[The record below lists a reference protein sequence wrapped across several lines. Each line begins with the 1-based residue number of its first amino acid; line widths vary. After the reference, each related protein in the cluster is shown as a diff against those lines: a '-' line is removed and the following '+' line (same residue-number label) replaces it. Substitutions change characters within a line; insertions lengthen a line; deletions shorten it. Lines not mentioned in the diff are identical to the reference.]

1 MRLKG
6 KTALVT
12 GASAGIG
19 AAIARRFA
27 GEGCSLYLVGGRN
40 KPALEE
46 TLAACRGAG
55 VQAAGEPA
63 DFSDLKA
70 LGGIVGRALGFLK
83 KFDILV
89 NCAGTRSHKPVQ
101 EFTLEEIETLFRV
114 NAMAAFL
121 LSGLAARH
129 MIERGGGQILNIG
142 STAGEAGVPFNSL
155 YCATKGAM
163 HLMAKAQAAELG
175 PKGVRVNVLAP
186 GTTLS
191 EGTVARTERDPER
204 TRRLMETVPLNR
216 FATPEEIAACAA
228 FMASEEASYM
238 NGSVVLVDGGRLCL

>member
-12 GASAGIG
+12 GASVGIG

-27 GEGCSLYLVGGRN
+27 EEGCPVYLVGGRN
-40 KPALEE
+40 RRALED
-46 TLAACRGAG
+46 TLAACRKAGA
-55 VQAAGEPA
+55 QAAGECA
-63 DFSDLKA
+63 DLADLKA
-70 LGGIVGRALGFLK
+70 LEGIFGRALGFLK
-83 KFDILV
+83 QIGILV
-89 NCAGTRSHKPVQ
+89 NCAGARSHKPAQ
-101 EFTLEEIETLFRV
+101 DFTLEEVETLFRV

-129 MIERGGGQILNIG
+129 MLERGGGQILNIG
-142 STAGEAGVPFNSL
+142 STAGEAGVPSNSL

-175 PKGVRVNVLAP
+175 PKGIRVNVLAP

-191 EGTVARTERDPER
+191 EGTVKRVEEDAERARK
-204 TRRLMETVPLNR
+204 LLETVPLNR

-238 NGSVVLVDGGRLCL
+238 NGAVVLVDGGRLCL

>member
-6 KTALVT
+6 KAALVT
-12 GASAGIG
+12 GASVGIG

-27 GEGCSLYLVGGRN
+27 GEGCALYLVGGRN
-40 KPALEE
+40 KQALEE
-46 TLAACRGAG
+46 NLATCRKAG
-55 VQAAGEPA
+55 VQAEGETA
-63 DFSDLKA
+63 NVSDLRA
-70 LGGIVGRALGFLK
+70 LGGIFERALSFLK
-83 KFDILV
+83 RIDILV

-101 EFTLEEIETLFRV
+101 DFTPEEVETLFRV
-114 NAMAAFL
+114 NAMASFV

-155 YCATKGAM
+155 YSATKGAM

-175 PKGVRVNVLAP
+175 PKGIRVNVLAP

-191 EGTVARTERDPER
+191 EGTVDRIERDPER
-204 TRRLMETVPLNR
+204 TRKLMETVPLNR

-238 NGSVVLVDGGRLCL
+238 NGAVMLVDGGRLCL